1 MNNTTHPPTP
11 PNDLKQLGLTCSV
24 PTAARLLGIGR
35 ATAYKA
41 AADGLIP
48 SIRLGRRVVVPTAA
62 LNRLLWAGSDPHQG
76 ADLHWG

>member
-1 MNNTTHPPTP
+1 MNKTAHSPTP
-11 PNDLKQLGLTCSV
+11 PDDLDQLGLTCSV

-41 AADGLIP
+41 VANGLLP

-62 LNRLLWAGSDPHQG
+62 LKRLLDAGAVPFEGTDPH
-76 ADLHWG
+76 WG